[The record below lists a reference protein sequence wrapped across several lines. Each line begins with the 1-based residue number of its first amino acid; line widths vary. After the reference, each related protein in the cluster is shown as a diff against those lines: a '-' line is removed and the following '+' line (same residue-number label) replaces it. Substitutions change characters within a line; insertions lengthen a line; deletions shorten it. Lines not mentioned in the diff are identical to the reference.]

1 MRKAALELGVEI
13 FENTEMTEL
22 KYGEPATVVTA
33 QGSVKAKQVV
43 LALNAW
49 MVDKFKEFKNS
60 IVVVSSDMVITKQV
74 LSFLRNLSLRKG

>member
-1 MRKAALELGVEI
+1 M
-13 FENTEMTEL
+13 
-22 KYGEPATVVTA
+22 TA

-60 IVVVSSDMVITKQV
+60 IVVVSSDMVITN
-74 LSFLRNLSLRKG
+74 RY